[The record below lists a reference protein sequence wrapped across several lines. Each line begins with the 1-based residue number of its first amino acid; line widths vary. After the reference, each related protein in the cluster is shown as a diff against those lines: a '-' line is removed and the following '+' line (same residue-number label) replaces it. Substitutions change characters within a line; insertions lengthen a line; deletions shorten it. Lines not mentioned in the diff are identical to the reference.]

1 MHLVGIIYLKSH
13 YVPIHHIVESFRV
26 SDSMSVVSYVCFS
39 RHLNEWGAVIFLVGI
54 SLNLLIFCF
63 FSMEY

>member
-26 SDSMSVVSYVCFS
+26 SDSMSVVSYVCFQGTKMNGELPFS
-39 RHLNEWGAVIFLVGI
+39 SLV
-54 SLNLLIFCF
+54 SL
-63 FSMEY
+63 